1 MSLRS
6 PGRGKCD
13 GRTLETNGTA
23 WHSILQLT
31 EPQRSQRAS
40 RGPGPQGLQVS
51 AARLTPSLCQTWA
64 RHAASLELSFFVS
77 HLWMRTALILDDSM
91 RIKCYP

>member
-40 RGPGPQGLQVS
+40 EGPRAAGTPGQRCQAHAVTPPTLGQARRLSGTQFLCTVPVDENS
-51 AARLTPSLCQTWA
+51 ADLG
-64 RHAASLELSFFVS
+64 
-77 HLWMRTALILDDSM
+77 
-91 RIKCYP
+91 